1 MEQNDELLTITTSSL
16 RVIIHKPLWLEWHY
30 KDNAGQW
37 QELVNDRPTSAYLIN
52 AHGDGVAHYQSRRN
66 DERFMD
72 LVINPGICNAQENAM
87 KCGTRTQWD
96 IMQ

>member
-1 MEQNDELLTITTSSL
+1 EDISGFSLPTWNMEQNDELLTITTSSL

-66 DERFMD
+66 DERFYGLGD
-72 LVINPGICNAQENAM
+72 KSG
-87 KCGTRTQWD
+87 
-96 IMQ
+96 